1 MIVIMITMMIMMM
14 MIVIVIT
21 VMMMMIMMIVIMIT
35 IMMMMM
41 MMIMIDVQYSI
52 LICSYH
58 IVCAFISIAHI
69 GRAMEP
75 RAKII
80 VLFGS
85 LKHWM
90 FSHFCTLHVISA
102 QKLGFLP
109 ILKQWLRLGLMLKTR
124 PSKRNQV
131 MGWRSL

>member
-1 MIVIMITMMIMMM
+1 MIITMIVIMITMMIMMM
-14 MIVIVIT
+14 MIVIVIVIVIT
-21 VMMMMIMMIVIMIT
+21 VMMMMIMIIVIMIT
-35 IMMMMM
+35 IMM

-109 ILKQWLRLGLMLKTR
+109 ILKQ
-124 PSKRNQV
+124 
-131 MGWRSL
+131 

>member
-1 MIVIMITMMIMMM
+1 
-14 MIVIVIT
+14 
-21 VMMMMIMMIVIMIT
+21 
-35 IMMMMM
+35 M

-75 RAKII
+75 CAKII

-109 ILKQWLRLGLMLKTR
+109 ILKQ
-124 PSKRNQV
+124 
-131 MGWRSL
+131 